1 MPQRYTTAD
10 YDVEDMDGEESHEEG
25 GESSTGDEGGE
36 SERLDG
42 VGDQERRQM
51 LARNKRNKDGGDKKE
66 AASSIQQRIRQQ

>member
-42 VGDQERRQM
+42 VG
-51 LARNKRNKDGGDKKE
+51 N
-66 AASSIQQRIRQQ
+66 